1 MKRIITLSVLAFMF
15 MGCASSTV
23 IKEPIK
29 SSTEA
34 EQAKY
39 VIKNIKNKSK
49 KVAPEH
55 FLHSIEGYLKAEL
68 KKRGIAAEDE
78 AQINREV
85 DIEITYYR
93 MRSKF
98 SRVMIGAMAGKDEVT
113 SKVTILDSK
122 TGKVLG
128 ASEVDTYNVTA
139 VADEQDVAK
148 MHAKE
153 IANFLST
160 NPK

>member
-1 MKRIITLSVLAFMF
+1 MKRIIMLLVLAFMF
-15 MGCASSTV
+15 IGCASSTV

-29 SSTEA
+29 SSTEV

-39 VIKNIKNKSK
+39 VIKNIEDKSE

-68 KKRGIAAEDE
+68 KNRGIAAEDE
-78 AQINREV
+78 VEINREV
-85 DIEITYYR
+85 NIEITYYR
-93 MRSKF
+93 MRSGF
-98 SRVMIGAMAGKDEVT
+98 SRVMIGAMAGKDRVT
-113 SKVTILDSK
+113 SKVTVLDSK
-122 TGKVLG
+122 TGEVLG

-148 MHAKE
+148 MHAEE
-153 IANFLST
+153 IADFLST